1 METKQVF
8 LDREEDDLARAVL
21 EKASCMLSDSHI
33 DPRFERHLPERQ
45 VKFAARVPQKMVG
58 NGSARVY

>member
-21 EKASCMLSDSHI
+21 EKASCVLSDSHI
-33 DPRFERHLPERQ
+33 NPCFKGIYLNA
-45 VKFAARVPQKMVG
+45 K
-58 NGSARVY
+58 